1 MDGIRD
7 QLMEELNNPT
17 AFTIPLF
24 GGIPVGQSVVITW
37 VVMAVL
43 VLLSI
48 LCTRHLKKVP
58 GKAQLVAEMYVGFM
72 NKFAKKYMGEHWK
85 SFAPYFGTIGLY
97 LGLANMIGL
106 FGITP
111 PTKDLNVT
119 AGLAL
124 MSCGLIYGSSFRYK
138 GLKGGLHKFL
148 EPTPLLLPINLMEV
162 CHPCGPAPGGQHV
175 LRCVRRHH
183 PNGGVRV
190 PHRHVHAGDHG
201 VNTWEATGLPPVL
214 QYNPFKNQR
223 ESKEKITMSVALGAA
238 IAVLTGIGAGLGIS
252 FATAKAVDAIARQP
266 EAADKI
272 QSSLLIGCAL
282 AEATAVYGLVIG
294 ITAC

>member
-162 CHPCGPAPGGQHV
+162 IIRP
-175 LRCVRRHH
+175 
-183 PNGGVRV
+183 
-190 PHRHVHAGDHG
+190 
-201 VNTWEATGLPPVL
+201 
-214 QYNPFKNQR
+214 
-223 ESKEKITMSVALGAA
+223 
-238 IAVLTGIGAGLGIS
+238 
-252 FATAKAVDAIARQP
+252 
-266 EAADKI
+266 
-272 QSSLLIGCAL
+272 
-282 AEATAVYGLVIG
+282 
-294 ITAC
+294 

>member
-124 MSCGLIYGSSFRYK
+124 MSSSFRYK

-162 CHPCGPAPGGQHV
+162 IIRPLSLCMRLFGNV
-175 LRCVRRHH
+175 LGAFIIMELIKLAIPV
-183 PNGGVRV
+183 
-190 PHRHVHAGDHG
+190 
-201 VNTWEATGLPPVL
+201 GLPLAASMYFDVFDGIIQTVVFVFL
-214 QYNPFKNQR
+214 TAMFTQ
-223 ESKEKITMSVALGAA
+223 ETM
-238 IAVLTGIGAGLGIS
+238 
-252 FATAKAVDAIARQP
+252 
-266 EAADKI
+266 E
-272 QSSLLIGCAL
+272 
-282 AEATAVYGLVIG
+282 
-294 ITAC
+294 